1 MKKDDQYVGVDEKYI
16 PKNDDTLTNEIKSD
30 MHNAYKGAKKY
41 VSDKDNQEKM
51 KSVGRTGL
59 KIAKGLIILYIV
71 GGIIAIGV
79 FIFALTMFFRIFN
92 QSENIISN
100 TTQITDTNNIDSDS
114 FNLPLETY
122 KGSQMG
128 FVVTKLLDEVINNI
142 EKYQNHSITVSY
154 NNTTTNIV
162 RDIRTIKNNLESS
175 SQYEVY
181 FSYDSKGYI
190 NKVTIENK

>member
-41 VSDKDNQEKM
+41 VSDKDNPEKM

-71 GGIIAIGV
+71 GGIVAIGV

-162 RDIRTIKNNLESS
+162 SDIRTIKNNLESS

>member
-1 MKKDDQYVGVDEKYI
+1 
-16 PKNDDTLTNEIKSD
+16 
-30 MHNAYKGAKKY
+30 
-41 VSDKDNQEKM
+41 
-51 KSVGRTGL
+51 
-59 KIAKGLIILYIV
+59 
-71 GGIIAIGV
+71 
-79 FIFALTMFFRIFN
+79 MFFRIFN

-162 RDIRTIKNNLESS
+162 SDIRTIKNNLESS